1 MLAEC
6 PVHRGFEPF
15 SDAYM
20 TDPFT
25 EYAALRTE
33 GPVVYVPDLDIY
45 VVSRY
50 EDVRK
55 VIEDREDF
63 LSVGAT
69 LPFMPVC
76 PEAKTILA
84 GGFPRK
90 PTFTNCDPPRHP
102 KMRMAASRALSARR
116 WAKAQPAIRGYAED
130 LVDKMAKTP
139 VADLVN
145 DLAFPLPAFAGFNL
159 LGFPPEDTDRLRN
172 WCGPRVAL
180 TYGDLSPEDQVK
192 AANDLVDF
200 WEYARAFVERR
211 LSEPGDDLTTDLLEF
226 ASQRPDDLNTE
237 DVVNMV
243 YSISLA
249 AHETTTG
256 GILNGLHL
264 LLADR
269 AQWKAI
275 CDDASLIP
283 GAVDELLRINSPL
296 ITVRRTASRDVAFG
310 DVTIPKGA
318 VVLVVLAAANRDG
331 RRFEDA
337 DELDIRRNNAAD
349 HLAFGHMWHLCLG
362 APLARFE
369 IGLVLELLSQK
380 LPNIRLAEGQTI
392 TYPAS
397 ISIRSPARL
406 LVETGVAS

>member
-1 MLAEC
+1 
-6 PVHRGFEPF
+6 
-15 SDAYM
+15 M
-20 TDPFT
+20 TDPFP
-25 EYAALRTE
+25 EYAELRTE

-50 EDVRK
+50 ADVAK
-55 VIEDREDF
+55 VLEDRDDF
-63 LSVGAT
+63 LSIGAT
-69 LPFMPVC
+69 LPFRPVC
-76 PEAKTILA
+76 PAAQTILA

-102 KMRMAASRALSARR
+102 KMRMAASRSLSAKR
-116 WAKAQPAIRGYAED
+116 WAKAQPAIRAYAED
-130 LVDKMAKTP
+130 LVEKMGLKP

-159 LGFPPEDTDRLRN
+159 LGFPPEDTDKLRS

-180 TYGDLSPEDQVK
+180 TYGDLTPEGQVQ

-200 WEYARAFVERR
+200 WEYVRAFVELR

-226 ASQRPDDLNTE
+226 SRQRPDDLSTE

-243 YSISLA
+243 YGISLA
-249 AHETTTG
+249 AHETTTAG
-256 GILNGLHL
+256 VLNGLQL

-269 AQWKAI
+269 AQWQAI
-275 CDDASLIP
+275 CDDPALIP

-296 ITVRRTASRDVAFG
+296 IAIRRTASRDVEFG
-310 DVTIPKGA
+310 DVLIPKGA
-318 VVLVVLAAANRDG
+318 TVLVLLASANRDD
-331 RRFEDA
+331 RRFEDGGA
-337 DELDIRRNNAAD
+337 LDIRRENAAE
-349 HLAFGHMWHLCLG
+349 HVAFGHMWHLCLG

-380 LPNIRLAEGQTI
+380 LPDIRLVGDQTL

-397 ISIRSPARL
+397 ITIRSPAKM
-406 LVETGVAS
+406 LVTTGAAG